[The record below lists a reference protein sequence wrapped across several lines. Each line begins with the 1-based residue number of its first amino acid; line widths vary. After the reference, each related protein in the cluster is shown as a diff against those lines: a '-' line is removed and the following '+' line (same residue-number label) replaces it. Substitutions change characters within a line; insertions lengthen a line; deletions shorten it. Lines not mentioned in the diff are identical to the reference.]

1 MALRIERADLVA
13 ALTTVARIVETRNT
27 YPILANV
34 HLSVADER
42 LTVRGTDLDIE
53 ITTSVPADGDLA
65 TTTAPAKTLLEI
77 VKKFPA
83 GSEVTLELEGETL
96 IVKSGRSRFKLAVIA
111 ASSFPDMK
119 VSDFDAEFDVDL
131 SGFFAPVQFAISTEA
146 TRYYL
151 NGIYLAGAVNQ
162 LTAVA
167 TDGHRL
173 AKHVLPSAATP
184 WPAFAAIIIPTKTV
198 GVVPQGEV
206 KVAVNSE
213 KIRFTTGHT
222 TIISK
227 LIEGTFPD
235 FERVIPKGND
245 RLVVTSRAALQAAV
259 DRVGTVASERGG
271 KVVAFA
277 VDGDVI
283 ILTVQAE
290 NDSATDEV
298 GAEYEGTPVD
308 SGMNARYLQD
318 ILAAVTGEKV
328 TLAFGDSLGPILLR
342 GDNDNWTGVQMPMRH
357 GGGN

>member
-1 MALRIERADLVA
+1 MALRLERADLVA
-13 ALTTVARIVETRNT
+13 ALTTVVRIVETRNT

-34 HLSVADER
+34 HLSVAADR

-53 ITTSVPADGDLA
+53 ITTSVPVSGDLP

-83 GSEVTLELEGETL
+83 GSEVTLEMDGETL

-111 ASSFPDMK
+111 AASFPDMK
-119 VSDFDAEFDVDL
+119 ASEFDAELDVDL
-131 SGFFAPVQFAISTEA
+131 AALFAPVAFAISSET

-151 NGIYLAGAVNQ
+151 CGIYLAGDGKQ
-162 LTAVA
+162 LTSVA

-173 AKHVLPSAATP
+173 AKHVLPDSAAK
-184 WPAFAAIIIPTKTV
+184 FDAIIIPAKTV
-198 GVVPQGEV
+198 GVVPQGTV
-206 KVAVNSE
+206 SVAVNRE
-213 KIRFTTGHT
+213 KVRFTTGHT
-222 TIISK
+222 VIVSK

-235 FERVIPKGND
+235 FERVIPKSND
-245 RLVVTSRAALQAAV
+245 RLVVVDRGALQSAV

-277 VDGDVI
+277 VNGEVI
-283 ILTVQAE
+283 TLTVQAE

-298 GAEYEGTPVD
+298 AAEYDGEPVD

-318 ILAAVTGEKV
+318 ILAAVTGDKV

-342 GDNDNWTGVQMPMRH
+342 GDNDNWLGVQMPMRVAA
-357 GGGN
+357 